1 MGDIAAMN
9 APRPL
14 MIQSCRN
21 DHLNGPRGM
30 ENVYEQMEIIKNIYQ
45 LYDADNMLVHD
56 IHEGGHCWHGD
67 HLAEILET
75 FCLL

>member
-30 ENVYEQMEIIKNIYQ
+30 ENVYEQMDIIKDIYQ

-67 HLAEILET
+67 HLAEILEK